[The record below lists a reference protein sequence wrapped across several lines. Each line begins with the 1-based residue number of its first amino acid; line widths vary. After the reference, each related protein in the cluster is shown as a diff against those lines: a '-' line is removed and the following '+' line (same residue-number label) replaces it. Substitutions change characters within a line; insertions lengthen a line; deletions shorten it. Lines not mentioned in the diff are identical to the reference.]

1 MLALGRRRT
10 VSLLLQ
16 PRRWC
21 PLSSKAGQSMSN
33 PLEIDLSPLQTP
45 VSTTEKLTL
54 SDAINAWA
62 LQEKD
67 AENDIDR
74 LHYEMSELFGE
85 QVAEYEG
92 ERSFSIA
99 EKDVTVLVKTTWT
112 EKDGTE
118 LYREDGV
125 NAGEMVNTEQSEE
138 SLLLDTTTTTVR
150 TDAKFKKK
158 QNFSGENRT
167 DTENASDTSLVN
179 VLLLQG
185 PCSFVRGVWTGG
197 DVGRKE
203 LWQQI
208 QALADDLKVV
218 IKGHNYDSEKMVLEK
233 ILDAREDQVIVL
245 CWNISL
251 SKSPFIVHALELIQ
265 SSAIIVS
272 PSNVEH
278 GPLPANVVGVLSGFR
293 NQSLSLALNAA
304 ANLCGPNA
312 NKDQK
317 FCKTSDIKSVQGSLR
332 NASVKKANASSAK
345 AKKSILTCYLCGN
358 KGHIRSECPDL
369 PRNKT

>member
-10 VSLLLQ
+10 VSHLLQ

-21 PLSSKAGQSMSN
+21 PVSSKAGQSMLN
-33 PLEIDLSPLQTP
+33 PFEIDLSPLQTP

-54 SDAINAWA
+54 SDAKNAWA

-67 AENDIDR
+67 AEKDIDR

-92 ERSFSIA
+92 ERSFAIA
-99 EKDVTVLVKTTWT
+99 EKDGTVLVKTTWT

-125 NAGEMVNTEQSEE
+125 DGGETVNTEQSEE

-158 QNFSGENRT
+158 QNFSGEKRT
-167 DTENASDTSLVN
+167 DTENASDTSPVN

-203 LWQQI
+203 LRQQI
-208 QALADDLKVV
+208 RALADDLKVV

-265 SSAIIVS
+265 SNAIIVS

-317 FCKTSDIKSVQGSLR
+317 PCKTSDIKSVQGSLR
-332 NASVKKANASSAK
+332 NASVKKANVSSAK